1 MDPRSTV
8 IKNTILLGALLTIL
22 GTGTFAMI
30 RFAPGKWTALIPAFF
45 GVMFLLLG
53 VVAQKQNAWHRP
65 LILIAVG
72 LALVAFLG
80 ASGGLV
86 KTAALLAGEDVE
98 RPAAALEQAIS
109 AVLCAGFLATFLKSL
124 IAERRT
130 KVGEGA

>member
-8 IKNTILLGALLTIL
+8 IKNTLLLGALLTIL

-30 RFAPGKWTALIPAFF
+30 RFAPDKWTALIPAFF
-45 GVMFLLLG
+45 GVMFLLIG

-72 LALVAFLG
+72 LALLAFLG

-109 AVLCAGFLATFLKSL
+109 AVLCAGFLVTFLKSL

>member
-8 IKNTILLGALLTIL
+8 IKNTMLLGALLTIL

-30 RFAPGKWTALIPAFF
+30 RFAPDKWTALIPAFF
-45 GVMFLLLG
+45 GVMFLLIG
-53 VVAQKQNAWHRP
+53 VVAQKQSAWHRP
-65 LILIAVG
+65 LILLAVG
-72 LALVAFLG
+72 LALFAFLG